1 MISKKF
7 LHQYCTLSSAT
18 MSSQTLHF
26 YDCTLGVADHVV
38 VGSTV
43 GFLEVVDLLA
53 GQVRYIPVPEPQH
66 ESAYASWYKQTYP
79 DKVSI

>member
-1 MISKKF
+1 M
-7 LHQYCTLSSAT
+7 
-18 MSSQTLHF
+18 
-26 YDCTLGVADHVV
+26 VA
-38 VGSTV
+38 GSTV

>member
-1 MISKKF
+1 V
-7 LHQYCTLSSAT
+7 
-18 MSSQTLHF
+18 
-26 YDCTLGVADHVV
+26 VA
-38 VGSTV
+38 GSTV

-79 DKVSI
+79 DKVSCILNQAILLFCPLLLILFFRIKIIFCKFQLQSFS